1 MRAHLCAFLLAGFHL
16 LVPHESFAQRIP
28 KAIFIIA
35 DGIPADVLEK
45 HPAPAMHALAAQGTY
60 TRAYV
65 GGERG
70 GYSQSPTISA
80 VGYNSLLTGTW
91 ANKHQVWDNDIA
103 APSYRY
109 PTLFRVMKS
118 VQPAKTTGI
127 FSTWLDN
134 RTKLVGEGLAAT
146 GGIKI
151 DFTADGYE
159 HDTITYPHD
168 ADARYI
174 QLIDERVVSEADAV
188 IRKQGPDLSWV
199 YLEYTDD
206 MGHRYGDSRQQ
217 HEAINLLDHQ
227 VARVAAAVAFREQQ
241 FAEDWM
247 IIITTDHGRDSISG
261 KDHGGQS
268 DRERTTWIISN
279 KKLGNEFKKPSMPA
293 VVDIFPTIARHLQL
307 QLPEWVERELDGQ
320 SLIGPLSIS
329 DLSAVKSGKEI
340 ELNWKSHNS
349 EKLQLFAAPSDDP
362 FHESSSQYR
371 KIKSVQSAKGKMSF
385 NDSFGSP
392 WVRIVLKG
400 RYNSANVWLKTK

>member
-1 MRAHLCAFLLAGFHL
+1 MRAHLCAFLFAGFHL
-16 LVPHESFAQRIP
+16 LVPRESFAQRIP

-45 HPAPAMHALAAQGTY
+45 HPAPAMHALAAQGSY

-134 RTKLVGEGLAAT
+134 RTKLVGEDLAAT

-217 HEAINLLDHQ
+217 HDAINLLDRQ

-279 KKLGNEFKKPSMPA
+279 KKLGKEVKKPSMPA
-293 VVDIFPTIARHLQL
+293 VVDIFPTLARHLQL

-362 FHESSSQYR
+362 FHESSSQYS
-371 KIKSVQSAKGKMSF
+371 KIKSVQSATGKMSF

>member
-1 MRAHLCAFLLAGFHL
+1 MRAYLCAFLLAGFHL
-16 LVPHESFAQRIP
+16 LVPRETFAQRIP

-45 HPAPAMHALAAQGTY
+45 HPAPAMHALAAQGTF

-109 PTLFRVMKS
+109 PTLFRVMKT
-118 VQPAKTTGI
+118 VHPEKTTGI

-134 RTKLVGEGLAAT
+134 RTKLVGEGLVAT

-151 DFTADGYE
+151 DFSADGYE

-217 HEAINLLDHQ
+217 YEAINLLDRQ

-279 KKLGNEFKKPSMPA
+279 KKLDNQLKKSSLPA
-293 VVDIFPTIARHLQL
+293 VVDIFPTLAWHLQL
-307 QLPEWVERELDGQ
+307 QLPEWVKQELDGQ
-320 SLIGPLSIS
+320 SLMGPLSVS

-340 ELNWKSHNS
+340 QLNWKSHNN
-349 EKLQLFAAPSDDP
+349 EKLQLFVAPSDDP
-362 FHESSSQYR
+362 FHELSSQYR

-385 NDSFGSP
+385 NDSFASP

-400 RYNSANVWLKTK
+400 RYNSANVWLKTN